1 MKCFYPS
8 TKLYRY
14 QVSQQTTMSTK
25 TMSTKSIQRKL
36 CPVCKD
42 AGKPE
47 KEYTSHFVRDKPGPD
62 GKTICPLLL
71 SLNCRKCGK
80 KGHTFKYCKV
90 NVKETRPEQARPEK
104 EKTRPNT
111 IQKGKFVSL
120 AESSDE
126 EEEGEEKEG
135 QEEKQGQEGQE
146 EKEENPVV
154 VMSYADKLKQNRLLP
169 LAPTLPNMFV
179 LRSSLPL
186 APILPAPTLL
196 QAAPTLPAPTLLQAA
211 PTLPEQKLLRA
222 PLLPM
227 TEEEKEKLQKLK
239 DGCRK
244 IISQKSSWA
253 ESDSD
258 SEEED
263 N

>member
-1 MKCFYPS
+1 
-8 TKLYRY
+8 
-14 QVSQQTTMSTK
+14 MSTK
-25 TMSTKSIQRKL
+25 TMSTKTIQRKL

-126 EEEGEEKEG
+126 DEEEGEEKEG
-135 QEEKQGQEGQE
+135 QEEKEEKEEKEGQE
-146 EKEENPVV
+146 EKEEKPVV
-154 VMSYADKLKQNRLLP
+154 VMSYADKLKQNQPLP

-196 QAAPTLPAPTLLQAA
+196 QAAPTLP
-211 PTLPEQKLLRA
+211 EQKLPRA
-222 PLLPM
+222 PILPM
-227 TEEEKEKLQKLK
+227 TEEEKEKLQNLK

-263 N
+263 

>member
-1 MKCFYPS
+1 MS
-8 TKLYRY
+8 TK
-14 QVSQQTTMSTK
+14 TMSTK
-25 TMSTKSIQRKL
+25 TMSTKTIQRKL

-126 EEEGEEKEG
+126 DEEEGEEKEG
-135 QEEKQGQEGQE
+135 QEEKEEKEEKEGQE
-146 EKEENPVV
+146 EKEEKPVV
-154 VMSYADKLKQNRLLP
+154 VMSYADKLKQNQPLP

-196 QAAPTLPAPTLLQAA
+196 QAAPTLP
-211 PTLPEQKLLRA
+211 EQKLPRA
-222 PLLPM
+222 PILPM
-227 TEEEKEKLQKLK
+227 TEEEKEKLQNLK

-263 N
+263 

>member
-1 MKCFYPS
+1 
-8 TKLYRY
+8 
-14 QVSQQTTMSTK
+14 MSTK

-135 QEEKQGQEGQE
+135 QEGQKEKEGQE
-146 EKEENPVV
+146 EKQEKPVV
-154 VMSYADKLKQNRLLP
+154 VMSYADKLKQNRPLP

-186 APILPAPTLL
+186 AP
-196 QAAPTLPAPTLLQAA
+196 TLPAPTLLQAA
-211 PTLPEQKLLRA
+211 PTLPEQKLPRA

-227 TEEEKEKLQKLK
+227 TEEEKEKLQNLK

-263 N
+263 

>member
-1 MKCFYPS
+1 
-8 TKLYRY
+8 
-14 QVSQQTTMSTK
+14 MSTK
-25 TMSTKSIQRKL
+25 TMSTKTIQRKL

-126 EEEGEEKEG
+126 DEEEGEEKEG
-135 QEEKQGQEGQE
+135 QEEKQGQEKKE
-146 EKEENPVV
+146 EKPVV
-154 VMSYADKLKQNRLLP
+154 VMSYADKLKQNRPLP

-186 APILPAPTLL
+186 AP
-196 QAAPTLPAPTLLQAA
+196 TLLQAA
-211 PTLPEQKLLRA
+211 PTLPEQKLPRA
-222 PLLPM
+222 PILPM
-227 TEEEKEKLQKLK
+227 TEEEKEKLQNLK

-263 N
+263 

>member
-1 MKCFYPS
+1 
-8 TKLYRY
+8 
-14 QVSQQTTMSTK
+14 MSTK

-135 QEEKQGQEGQE
+135 QEEKEGREEKEGQE
-146 EKEENPVV
+146 EKQEKPVV
-154 VMSYADKLKQNRLLP
+154 VMSYADKLKQNRPLP

-186 APILPAPTLL
+186 AP
-196 QAAPTLPAPTLLQAA
+196 TLPAPTLLQAA
-211 PTLPEQKLLRA
+211 PTLPEQKLPRA

-227 TEEEKEKLQKLK
+227 TEEEKEKLQNLK

-263 N
+263 

>member
-1 MKCFYPS
+1 MS
-8 TKLYRY
+8 TK
-14 QVSQQTTMSTK
+14 TMSTK
-25 TMSTKSIQRKL
+25 TMSTKTIQRKL

-126 EEEGEEKEG
+126 DEEEGEEKEG
-135 QEEKQGQEGQE
+135 QEEKE
-146 EKEENPVV
+146 EKPVV
-154 VMSYADKLKQNRLLP
+154 VMSYADKLKQNQPLP

-196 QAAPTLPAPTLLQAA
+196 QAAPTLP
-211 PTLPEQKLLRA
+211 EQKLPRA
-222 PLLPM
+222 PILPM
-227 TEEEKEKLQKLK
+227 TEEEKEKLQNLK

-263 N
+263 

>member
-8 TKLYRY
+8 TKLYQY

-25 TMSTKSIQRKL
+25 TMSTKTIQRKL

-104 EKTRPNT
+104 TRPNT

-126 EEEGEEKEG
+126 DEEEGEEKEG
-135 QEEKQGQEGQE
+135 QEEKEEKEGQE
-146 EKEENPVV
+146 EKEEKQVV
-154 VMSYADKLKQNRLLP
+154 VMSYADKLKQNQPLP

-179 LRSSLPL
+179 FRSSLPL

-196 QAAPTLPAPTLLQAA
+196 QAAPILPAPTLLQAA
-211 PTLPEQKLLRA
+211 PTLPEQKLPIA
-222 PLLPM
+222 PILPM
-227 TEEEKEKLQKLK
+227 TEEEKEKIQKLK

-253 ESDSD
+253 DSDSD

-263 N
+263 